1 MKKKF
6 CSMYWD
12 IINSQDESKM
22 KVLGHVMKQAMFKII
37 ESSPSLAKEYLD
49 ELEAVNWI
57 NYLTAK
63 EAQDIL
69 ANMDPKPS
77 WSFAKWKDEMGQH
90 EFAVEVEEKYNEYAL
105 YITMCMILS
114 DSSNTLLTL
123 VPDQKKLFELIYH
136 LALDKLNDKDGKFN
150 IRKYFLE

>member
-1 MKKKF
+1 
-6 CSMYWD
+6 
-12 IINSQDESKM
+12 
-22 KVLGHVMKQAMFKII
+22 MKQAMFKII
-37 ESSPSLAKEYLD
+37 ETSPSLAKEYLD

-63 EAQDIL
+63 EAQDII
-69 ANMDPKPS
+69 ANMDPKPN

-90 EFAVEVEEKYNEYAL
+90 EFTTEVEEKYNEYAL
-105 YITMCMILS
+105 YVTMCMVIS
-114 DSSNTLLTL
+114 DSGSTLTPL

>member
-37 ESSPSLAKEYLD
+37 ETSPSLAKEYLD

-63 EAQDIL
+63 EAQDIV
-69 ANMDPKPS
+69 ANMDPKPN
-77 WSFAKWKDEMGQH
+77 WSFAKWQDEMGQH
-90 EFAVEVEEKYNEYAL
+90 KFTTEVEEKYNEYAL

-114 DSSNTLLTL
+114 DSGNTLTTL
-123 VPDQKKLFELIYH
+123 VPDQKKLFELIYY

>member
-37 ESSPSLAKEYLD
+37 ETSPSLAKEYLD
-49 ELEAVNWI
+49 ELEAVNWT

-69 ANMDPKPS
+69 ASMDPKPN

-90 EFAVEVEEKYNEYAL
+90 EFATEVEEKYNEYAL

-114 DSSNTLLTL
+114 DSGNTLTTL